1 MAIPSQKQKRS
12 NAYQKPTQVA
22 SHLLLPH
29 RTANHK
35 PIPRMKFSAGYAKTN
50 NNFAIFNLKRQRE
63 VDKQHLQTV
72 CVLQNILH
80 RGTPTLPSDFIL
92 EQLYLDSFKTNQN
105 FIPLL
110 TKEQPNWSVSIK
122 GSPDGYNPALEFFEA
137 TDKYFSEY
145 PFIKSQ
151 ILPEAFITE
160 ILPDVSE
167 EFTARQVDFYLPQA
181 KLVIEI
187 DGSQHQLEGAADN
200 KRNIHFK
207 KNGIETIR
215 IKTTDFRNQ
224 TPIFKTQIKEIR
236 NRLNLSEQLKN
247 YQYTDYSKVKTEIQL
262 TEICRF
268 QTLILQLLKFGYLSM
283 SDNEW
288 KLRIANEH
296 QANIQ
301 IAFNDLFVW
310 IEHLHALRNIP
321 FSKPQI
327 IFTST
332 EGINIDFD
340 IFKRYDDN
348 CNNGNTIFVRTDYYD
363 ENNYFTVSTT
373 EPIEYNLNEKE
384 AEKTLQFFLTNIFH
398 KKEFRQG
405 QIPIISNA
413 LNRIDTIGLLPTGAG
428 KSLCYQLATLLQPG
442 VCFVVSPLKSLMF
455 DQKQNLDAQLISN
468 TNFISGELSATEK
481 ENIQATYSRGK
492 YLIIWLSP
500 ERLQIK
506 TFRRELSKVNAYF
519 KINYA
524 VIDEVHCLSEWGH
537 DFRTSYLNLA
547 KTVKEF
553 CPNANFLGL
562 TATASSRVHKD
573 IKAEFGIKD
582 ENIKSQIDFNRPEL
596 TFKVIKCSSKEK
608 FENTK
613 RIIADFDSK
622 TKFLSAEKEKAKSAI
637 IFTPNVTWDYGCFDL
652 SNKLNSVYTDKVN
665 FFSGDIPKVKN
676 DRGEKVDW
684 IPPKEFKSYED
695 YKKFIQTSFR
705 ENVFP
710 ILTSTKAFGMG
721 IDKPNINLTIHYGLS
736 ASIESTYQEAGR
748 AGRHEEKTTKA
759 KSDCYIL
766 FSDEAPDFPTHILEN
781 KDTTVEEISK
791 LLTDKGFNGNDICRM
806 LYFYKKNFR
815 GLQKEYESI
824 ESLLKN
830 YYQPEKSIEVTYTD
844 FNKQHIENAIYR
856 LSLLGVVNDYTV
868 DFRDNKFCID
878 FKTVNDEILIHNL
891 ESYIKKYNEKID
903 IAKELRVFTEKQV
916 SQKCIRFLLKWIYEN
931 VAYERRQA
939 LKGIAE
945 LCRDY
950 DESNPVESSKTF
962 KKNLVAYFEIN
973 DVTIILQHIADN
985 PDDFKK
991 WFEVFYKKMRKAD
1004 NTVQHLGR
1012 IDKEEFI
1019 ILKFKLQR
1027 FLESYRDNTGLN
1039 LISGFLRL
1047 VLGEYDDQDGKTRLE
1062 SALKQINLYEKEIQF
1077 EILKNLFEA
1086 RKLDKEQRNDLSN
1099 SILNC
1104 LSEDFADLIYENL
1117 GDSRSLNLLL
1127 QQTLKKLKQL
1137 NEEIYG

>member
-1 MAIPSQKQKRS
+1 
-12 NAYQKPTQVA
+12 
-22 SHLLLPH
+22 
-29 RTANHK
+29 
-35 PIPRMKFSAGYAKTN
+35 MKFSAGYAKTN
-50 NNFAIFNLKRQRE
+50 NNFAILNLKRKRE

-72 CVLQNILH
+72 CVLENILQ

-92 EQLYLDSFKTNQN
+92 AQLHLDNFKTNQN

-110 TKEQPNWSVSIK
+110 SKEQPNWRVSIK
-122 GSPDGYNPALEFFEA
+122 GSPDGYNPALEFFESS
-137 TDKYFSEY
+137 DKYFSEY

-160 ILPDVSE
+160 ILPDVSD

-187 DGSQHQLEGAADN
+187 DGSQHQLEGAADH

-215 IKTTDFRNQ
+215 IKTIDFRNQ
-224 TPIFKTQIKEIR
+224 TQILKNQIEEIK
-236 NRLNLSEQLKN
+236 NRLDLSEQLKK
-247 YQYTDYSKVKTEIQL
+247 YQYTDYSKTKSEIQL

-268 QTLILQLLKFGYLSM
+268 QTLILQLLKFGYLSI
-283 SDNEW
+283 SDSEW
-288 KLRIANEH
+288 KLRITKEHHANF
-296 QANIQ
+296 Q
-301 IAFNDLFVW
+301 IAFDDLFVW
-310 IEHLHALRNIP
+310 IKHLQTLRNVSY
-321 FSKPQI
+321 SKPQVS
-327 IFTST
+327 FTT
-332 EGINIDFD
+332 NEGINIDFD

-348 CNNGNTIFVRTDYYD
+348 CKSENTIFVRTDYFD

-373 EPIEYNLNEKE
+373 DPIEYNLKEKE

-398 KKEFRQG
+398 KKEFWQG

-468 TNFISGELSATEK
+468 TAFISGELSATEK
-481 ENIQATYSRGK
+481 EIIQTNYSKGR

-506 TFRRELSKVNAYF
+506 TFRKELSKVNAHF

-553 CPNANFLGL
+553 CPNTSFLGL

-573 IKAEFGIKD
+573 IKAEFSIKD

-596 TFKVIKCSSKEK
+596 TFKVIKCPSKQK

-613 RIIADFDSK
+613 KIIEDFDTK
-622 TKFLSAEKEKAKSAI
+622 TKFLSATKEKAKSAI

-652 SNKLNSVYTDKVN
+652 SNKLNSNYTDKVN
-665 FFSGDIPKVKN
+665 FYSGEVPKVKN
-676 DRGEKVDW
+676 EKGDKVNW
-684 IPPKEFKSYED
+684 MPPKEFKSYED
-695 YKKFIQTSFR
+695 YKKFVQTSFK
-705 ENVFP
+705 EDVFP

-748 AGRHEEKTTKA
+748 AGRHEEKKTKA

-791 LLTDKGFNGNDICRM
+791 LLTEKGFNGNDICRM
-806 LYFYKKNFR
+806 LYFYKINFR
-815 GLQKEYESI
+815 GLQNEYESI
-824 ESLLKN
+824 ESLLKDF
-830 YYQPEKSIEVTYTD
+830 YQPEKSIEVGYTD

-856 LSLLGVVNDYTV
+856 LSLLGVVSDYTV

-878 FKTVNDEILIHNL
+878 FKTVTDEILIHNL
-891 ESYIKKYNEKID
+891 ESYIKKYNERID
-903 IAKELRVFTEKQV
+903 IGKELSAFTEKQV
-916 SQKCIRFLLKWIYEN
+916 SKKCIRFLLKWIYEN

-950 DESNPVESSKTF
+950 DESNPDESSKTF

-985 PDDFKK
+985 PDDFQK

-1012 IDKEEFI
+1012 IDKEEFT

-1047 VLGEYDDQDGKTRLE
+1047 VLGEYDDQDGKPRLE

-1086 RKLDKEQRNDLSN
+1086 RKLDKEQRNALSN

-1127 QQTLKKLKQL
+1127 QKPLAKLKQL